1 MTKYKQ
7 TSLLS
12 VSDHEQVLAFRL
24 DSHSLARRMPSDSLL
39 EVVAACGLQNTPPG
53 SAMLALHA
61 RLSNLVLDDVD
72 RALSHHKTLLQVLSL
87 RAAPYIVPTH
97 DAEIF
102 TLGVLPDDEASRR
115 FFVFGAARAL
125 DQIGISATELVNYTA
140 AALPDVL
147 DSRELTKD
155 DLGIELARRLEKQ
168 LTSQQLQ
175 SWHTPSWYAPGQR
188 LGESVVRF
196 ALSIVALQGLFCLAP
211 RRGNSATY
219 IRTDQ
224 WLGTPPSNVRRDD
237 PRAELVRR
245 YLRCYGPSTV
255 EHFAEWAGIAP
266 AQAARTWRLIESEL
280 VEVDYAGRKT
290 WLHQQDFSRF
300 LSPSTSKGVR
310 ILPPHDPYLALRDR
324 ETLISN
330 KVLHRRIWRSTV
342 NPGAVL
348 VDGRFVAIWRPKK
361 AGKRLNITVETFTS
375 LSPATHSEIE
385 AEAATLAPFRGCASV
400 EVVFAQ

>member
-39 EVVAACGLQNTPPG
+39 EVAAACGLQNTPPG

-125 DQIGISATELVNYTA
+125 DQIGISATELVQYTA

-147 DSRELTKD
+147 DNRELTKD
-155 DLGIELARRLEKQ
+155 NLGIELAQRLEKQ

-175 SWHTPSWYAPGQR
+175 SWHMPSWYAPDQR

-245 YLRCYGPSTV
+245 YLHCYS
-255 EHFAEWAGIAP
+255 
-266 AQAARTWRLIESEL
+266 RTSHGFCRSQRPRVSGFYRRTTHISH
-280 VEVDYAGRKT
+280 YAT
-290 WLHQQDFSRF
+290 
-300 LSPSTSKGVR
+300 
-310 ILPPHDPYLALRDR
+310 
-324 ETLISN
+324 
-330 KVLHRRIWRSTV
+330 
-342 NPGAVL
+342 
-348 VDGRFVAIWRPKK
+348 
-361 AGKRLNITVETFTS
+361 GKRLFRIRGGVVAFGGQPS
-375 LSPATHSEIE
+375 IQALCSPMGDSSRYGD
-385 AEAATLAPFRGCASV
+385 PRRQASG
-400 EVVFAQ
+400 